1 MEKLEVPATSRA
13 SFYLYN
19 DSDDI
24 EVLCKALKKVEEVLA

>member
-19 DSDDI
+19 DYDDV
-24 EVLCKALKKVEEVLA
+24 EALTKGLKKVTEVLS